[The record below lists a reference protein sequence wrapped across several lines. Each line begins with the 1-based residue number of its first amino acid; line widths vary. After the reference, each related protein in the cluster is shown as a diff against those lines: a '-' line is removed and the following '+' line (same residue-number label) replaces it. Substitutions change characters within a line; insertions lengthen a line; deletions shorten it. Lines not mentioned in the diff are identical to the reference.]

1 MAQSDAPQTH
11 ESRRPYSTP
20 RLVHYGHVT
29 LVTHGGAGSTT
40 DYVGGYYASDRT
52 VKRDILPVV
61 W

>member
-1 MAQSDAPQTH
+1 MAQSDAPQPS
-11 ESRRPYSTP
+11 ESRRLYSTP

-29 LVTHGGAGSTT
+29 HVTHGFAGSGS
-40 DYVGGYYASDRT
+40 DYAGSYYSSDRN